1 MHQLKKTLGQLE
13 LKILDLR
20 FVYGAETKQL
30 CLEKRGQ
37 NSDSES
43 VHVKNSWG
51 TWWCEGPECAPQ
63 PPANAPGPQPEE
75 QFFSVLPQGKK
86 KTSN

>member
-1 MHQLKKTLGQLE
+1 MHRLKKTLGQLE

-20 FVYGAETKQL
+20 FIYGAETKQL
-30 CLEKRGQ
+30 CLEKKGQ

-51 TWWCEGPECAPQ
+51 TWWYEGPEYAPQ
-63 PPANAPGPQPEE
+63 PPANAPGPRPEE
-75 QFFSVLPQGKK
+75 QFFLC
-86 KTSN
+86 TSTGQRENQ